1 MAELS
6 KDVERILVLDDETHI
21 RKILCETLSENY
33 NCQPASSAEEGIRIL
48 KEKEFDLVISDIN
61 MPGISG
67 LEMVPQILA
76 LNPDTVVIM
85 MSGAQAIDT
94 AIDALRVGAFDYL
107 TKPFDLRHV
116 EAAVRRAL
124 DHRSLRLAKRQYEG
138 QLEQMVEQRT
148 SDLLRVTKALKEE
161 IAERNKAEEKVNYL
175 AYYDALT
182 SLPNRALFR
191 DRLEHALSSAQS
203 ERHNLGVLFLSP
215 DRLKKINDTLGGAI
229 AEALICLVSEKLR
242 ATLRD
247 GDTLAYWGRDEFAI
261 IVPQLTAMDDAV
273 EIVARLQA
281 TLEPKFKV
289 GDHEFYLTSSIG
301 IGLYPHD
308 GANAETLMKN
318 AGAALERAREQG
330 GNNYQFYTADLNAK
344 ALKRLAMEN
353 DLRRALERDE
363 FFLCYQPKVDTNTW
377 EILGVE
383 ALIRWQHPEL
393 GSISPDEFIPLAED
407 TGLIV
412 PIGEWTLKTGCGQLK
427 AWHEKGFA
435 NLSLAINLSPR
446 QFEQEDLLGKVIET
460 LKGVGLDPNYL
471 ELEVTEGS
479 LMTNSAGAT
488 KTLSQLRDLGVK
500 VSIDDFGTG
509 FSSLG
514 YLKNLPIDALKID
527 KSFVND
533 ATTDPDDASLVM
545 AIITLAHN
553 LRLKVIAEGVETEEQ
568 LRFLHLLR
576 CDQIQGYLFSKPLP
590 AGEFEDLLMRGQYS
604 LKPWERAASKSQAHL
619 EKQRL
624 VSAA

>member
-1 MAELS
+1 MPKQPNNAES
-6 KDVERILVLDDETHI
+6 ILILDDETPI
-21 RKILCETLSENY
+21 RRILCEGLGDDYECHT
-33 NCQPASSAEEGIRIL
+33 ASSAAEALQIL
-48 KEKEFDLVISDIN
+48 TKKEYAVVISDIN

-85 MSGAQAIDT
+85 MSGAQTIDT

-107 TKPFDLRHV
+107 AKPFDLRQV
-116 EAAVRRAL
+116 EAVVRRAL
-124 DHRSLRLAKRQYEG
+124 DHRSLRLAKRQYEC

-148 SDLLRVTKALKEE
+148 SDLMKTTKALQEE

-182 SLPNRALFR
+182 SLPNRVLFR
-191 DRLEHALSSAQS
+191 DRLEQALSTTHRDENNLAVVFLSLDRIEKINGTFGRSIAERLVCSVS
-203 ERHNLGVLFLSP
+203 ER
-215 DRLKKINDTLGGAI
+215 
-229 AEALICLVSEKLR
+229 
-242 ATLRD
+242 LRD
-247 GDTLAYWGRDEFAI
+247 SLREGDTLAYGGRDEFAI
-261 IVPQLTAMDDAV
+261 ILPQLKGTEEAL
-273 EIVARLQA
+273 EIVGRLQA
-281 TLEPKFKV
+281 TLEPYFKV
-289 GDHEFYLTSSIG
+289 ENHEFYLTASIG

-308 GANAETLMKN
+308 GINTETLMKN
-318 AGAALERAREQG
+318 AGAALERARDQG
-330 GNNYQFYTADLNAK
+330 GNNYQFYTSDLNEK
-344 ALKRLAMEN
+344 ALKHLAMEN

-363 FFLCYQPKVDTNTW
+363 LFLCYQPKVDTNTW

-383 ALIRWQHPEL
+383 ALIRWQHPTL
-393 GSISPDEFIPLAED
+393 GCVSPADFIPLAED

-412 PIGEWTLKTGCGQLK
+412 PIGEWTLKIGCAQLK
-427 AWHEKGFA
+427 AWHEGGFA
-435 NLSLAINLSPR
+435 TLSLAVNLSPR
-446 QFEQEDLLGKVIET
+446 QFEQDNLLGMVIDT
-460 LKGVGLDPNYL
+460 LNCTGLDPNYL

-479 LMTNSAGAT
+479 LMTNSAEAA
-488 KTLSQLRDLGVK
+488 KTLGQLRDLGVK

-514 YLKNLPIDALKID
+514 YLKRLPIDGLKID

-533 ATTDPDDASLVM
+533 ATTNPDDASLVM

-553 LRLKVIAEGVETEEQ
+553 LRLKVIAEGVETQEQ

-576 CDQIQGYLFSKPLP
+576 CDQIQGFLFSKPLP
-590 AGEFEDLLMRGQYS
+590 AAEFEELLRQGKHA
-604 LKPWERAASKSQAHL
+604 LKPWERLRIETHADVESRQ
-619 EKQRL
+619 L

>member
-1 MAELS
+1 MPKQPNDAES
-6 KDVERILVLDDETHI
+6 ILILDDETHI
-21 RKILCETLSENY
+21 RRILCEGLVDDYECHT
-33 NCQPASSAEEGIRIL
+33 AASAEEALQIL
-48 KEKEFDLVISDIN
+48 ATKEFAVVISDIT

-85 MSGAQAIDT
+85 MSGAQTIDT

-107 TKPFDLRHV
+107 AKPFDLRQV
-116 EAAVRRAL
+116 EAVVRRAL
-124 DHRSLRLAKRQYEG
+124 DHRSLRLAKRQYET

-148 SDLLRVTKALKEE
+148 ADLMRTTKALQDE
-161 IAERNKAEEKVNYL
+161 IVERNKAEEKINYL

-191 DRLEHALSSAQS
+191 DRLEQALSTTHRD
-203 ERHNLGVLFLSP
+203 ENNLAVVFLSP
-215 DRLKKINDTLGGAI
+215 DRIKKINSTFGRSI
-229 AEALICLVSEKLR
+229 AEKLVCSVSEKLR
-242 ATLRD
+242 ISLREA
-247 GDTLAYWGRDEFAI
+247 DTLAYGGRDEFAI
-261 IVPQLTAMDDAV
+261 ILPQLRGTEEAV
-273 EIVARLQA
+273 EIVRRLQA
-281 TLEPKFKV
+281 TLEPHFKI
-289 GDHEFYLTSSIG
+289 DKHEFYLTSSIG
-301 IGLYPHD
+301 IGIYPHD
-308 GANAETLMKN
+308 GSNAETLMKN

-344 ALKRLAMEN
+344 ALKHLAMEN

-363 FFLCYQPKVDTNTW
+363 LFLCYQPKVDTNTW

-383 ALIRWQHPEL
+383 ALIRWQHPTL
-393 GSISPDEFIPLAED
+393 GCVSPADFIPLAED

-412 PIGEWTLKTGCGQLK
+412 PIGEWTLKIGCAQLK
-427 AWHEKGFA
+427 AWHEMGFA
-435 NLSLAINLSPR
+435 LSLAVNLSPR
-446 QFEQEDLLGKVIET
+446 QFEQDNLLEMVIDT
-460 LKGVGLDPNYL
+460 LNDTGLDPNCL

-479 LMTNSAGAT
+479 LMTNSAVAAKALG
-488 KTLSQLRDLGVK
+488 QLRDLGVK

-514 YLKNLPIDALKID
+514 YLKRLPIDCLKID
-527 KSFVND
+527 KSFVSD
-533 ATTDPDDASLVM
+533 ATTNPDDASLVM

-553 LRLKVIAEGVETEEQ
+553 LRLKVIAEGVETREQ

-576 CDQIQGYLFSKPLP
+576 CDQIQGFLFSKPLP
-590 AGEFEDLLMRGQYS
+590 AAEFEELLGRGKYP
-604 LKPWERAASKSQAHL
+604 LRPWEELRSEPHARFERGH
-619 EKQRL
+619 L